1 MASIKRDEREL
12 ALLEQQLQQQL
23 AKKNKELARGLPL
36 PQVPISTHNL
46 KQVQSARRNP
56 LKLDVIISLIHSNS
70 AAIKRCRKLSHEI
83 TFHTSVVTIYNILL
97 KYINSLLTEGIDAGI
112 EALQNNSKQKP
123 SFDFF
128 RLVQVEN
135 LALQNIQRHF
145 DSEVLPHITSHLEL
159 RMQCLNAKGELLT
172 RLEAKVI
179 KGLEMNL
186 KVMIDYSKHL
196 LETEQKKTDYSIK
209 PKEFNPSTDN
219 AVTTACSKC
228 VEFIEEQ
235 VELIKSA
242 LFGRNREEFLMEF
255 GLQFYR
261 VLTTHLKS
269 FTVSSIGAVRLMRD
283 ITDYQNCV
291 KSFGVGAVE
300 DKFNLLREISNIF
313 LVAAENIEAVLMEI
327 PLSKVSK
334 EELLSYV
341 KMRHDFKTAKLG
353 KLPFFKEFKE

>member
-1 MASIKRDEREL
+1 
-12 ALLEQQLQQQL
+12 
-23 AKKNKELARGLPL
+23 
-36 PQVPISTHNL
+36 
-46 KQVQSARRNP
+46 
-56 LKLDVIISLIHSNS
+56 
-70 AAIKRCRKLSHEI
+70 
-83 TFHTSVVTIYNILL
+83 
-97 KYINSLLTEGIDAGI
+97 
-112 EALQNNSKQKP
+112 
-123 SFDFF
+123 
-128 RLVQVEN
+128 
-135 LALQNIQRHF
+135 
-145 DSEVLPHITSHLEL
+145 
-159 RMQCLNAKGELLT
+159 
-172 RLEAKVI
+172 
-179 KGLEMNL
+179 
-186 KVMIDYSKHL
+186 
-196 LETEQKKTDYSIK
+196 
-209 PKEFNPSTDN
+209 
-219 AVTTACSKC
+219 
-228 VEFIEEQ
+228 
-235 VELIKSA
+235 
-242 LFGRNREEFLMEF
+242 MEF